1 MDGDAARDSVGVTAS
16 IAATASMTNP
26 NFIARKEPSIVAS
39 GTKLFIQPARCSDTA
54 TSDFRN

>member
-1 MDGDAARDSVGVTAS
+1 MGVTAS
-16 IAATASMTNP
+16 IAATASMANL

-39 GTKLFIQPARCSDTA
+39 GTKLFIQPAGCCDTA